1 VPVAQDFMP
10 FAKEACAKLVALGVR
25 AEVDTSNER
34 LGKMVRNAEKSKI
47 PVVGIVGG
55 NEVENNTISIRTR
68 IEGELG
74 ALGVDEVVKRMV
86 DSIANFS
93 DF

>member
-1 VPVAQDFMP
+1 
-10 FAKEACAKLVALGVR
+10 
-25 AEVDTSNER
+25 
-34 LGKMVRNAEKSKI
+34 VRNAEKSKI

-74 ALGVDEVVKRMV
+74 ALGVDELVKRMV